1 MPKNDLVMDA
11 KKLEKMRPDLY
22 PRFLEILKKEAPNYF
37 HLIVDNNGIDKI
49 LEKFE
54 TKMTIQVC
62 DLPQLAQDLVYSAMN
77 EAIEKRETNE
87 QK

>member
-11 KKLEKMRPDLY
+11 KRLEKMRPDLY
-22 PRFLEILKKEAPNYF
+22 PQFLEILKKDSPDYY
-37 HLIVDNNGIDKI
+37 HLIVDSPEMDKVA
-49 LEKFE
+49 KMFE

-62 DLPQLAQDLVYSAMN
+62 KLPQKAQDLVYQAMT
-77 EAIEKRETNE
+77 EAKERNNKNE

>member
-11 KKLEKMRPDLY
+11 KRLEEMRPDLY
-22 PRFLEILKKEAPNYF
+22 PQFLEILKKDAPSYY
-37 HLIVDNNGIDKI
+37 HLIVDSPEIDKV
-49 LEKFE
+49 LEMFE

-62 DLPQLAQDLVYSAMN
+62 DLPQKAQDLVYQAMN
-77 EAIEKRETNE
+77 EAIERNKNE